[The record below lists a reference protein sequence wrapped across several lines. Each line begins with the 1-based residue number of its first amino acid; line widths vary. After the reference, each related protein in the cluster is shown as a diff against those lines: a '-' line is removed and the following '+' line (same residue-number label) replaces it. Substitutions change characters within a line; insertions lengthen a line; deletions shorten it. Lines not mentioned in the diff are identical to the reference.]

1 MTDNSNMLKKE
12 ARLALFVQA
21 TLAMTVVF
29 NIVNILALL
38 AQGRL
43 LATIAGGGTV
53 SDEQVAVND
62 NRIQMLGYIHIAL
75 LILSVIVWLAWTW
88 RAYRNLQLVGSRQTD
103 TSPGWAVGY
112 WFIPIINLFK
122 PFQITKEL
130 WSRSAQGNHSGLNRD
145 KPDASLVGFWWIVW
159 IFSSAFNRYVSR
171 QSRDAETIASL
182 LSSNKE
188 LIISNVVGVLASVLA
203 FAVVTRIHRYQ
214 QQLSIEAVAPDTLSP
229 ATPI

>member
-1 MTDNSNMLKKE
+1 MTDNTHMLKKE
-12 ARLALFVQA
+12 AWLALFVQA
-21 TLAMTVVF
+21 MLALTVVL

-43 LATIAGGGTV
+43 LSTVAGGGTI
-53 SDEQVAVND
+53 SDEQAELND
-62 NRIQMLGYIHIAL
+62 NRIEMLNYIRIAL

-88 RAYRNLQLVGSRQTD
+88 RAYRNLQLVGSQQTD

-112 WFIPIINLFK
+112 WFIPFINLYK

-130 WSRSAQGNHSGLNRD
+130 WSRSAQGNHSGLDRD

-159 IFSSAFNRYVSR
+159 IINSFFNRYASR
-171 QSRDAETIASL
+171 QSGDAKTIASL

-188 LIISNVVGVLASVLA
+188 LIIANVVGVLAAVLA

-214 QQLSIEAVAPDTLSP
+214 QQLSIEPAPPDALSP
-229 ATPI
+229 ASPI